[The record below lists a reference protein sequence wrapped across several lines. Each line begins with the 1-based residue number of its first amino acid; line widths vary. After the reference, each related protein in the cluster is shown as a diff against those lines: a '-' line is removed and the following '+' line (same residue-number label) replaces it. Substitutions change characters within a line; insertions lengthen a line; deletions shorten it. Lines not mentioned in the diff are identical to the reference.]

1 MSLDLANYEA
11 QARDAVKL
19 FWGNREAAIA
29 KQIEAGNQDAG
40 SRGAVTAGK
49 NMDGFLALVRSLIE
63 ANGLGLADICVQQ
76 RVLTLPGFFRPTKLW
91 DMLVMYRGELV
102 AALEFKSQ
110 VGSFGKNFNNRTE
123 EAIGTAHDLWT
134 AYREGAFGED
144 APRPFL
150 AWIMLVEDCDKSNSP
165 VSDSAPHFPV
175 DPVFRGASYTQR
187 YDLLCKRLVQE
198 GLYSSS
204 TVLASPREAA
214 SDGQYRHLSDLT
226 SLKTFVTE
234 FAGHIATIAAREV
247 GSP

>member
-1 MSLDLANYEA
+1 MSLDLANFEA
-11 QARDAVKL
+11 QAQEAVKL
-19 FWGNREAAIA
+19 FWGNREAALA
-29 KQIEAGNQDAG
+29 KQIESGNQDAG

-49 NMDGFLALVRSLIE
+49 NMDGFLAIAQSLIE

-110 VGSFGKNFNNRTE
+110 VGPSFGNNFNNRCE

-144 APRPFL
+144 VPRPFL
-150 AWIMLVEDCDKSNSP
+150 GWIMLLEDCDKSNSP
-165 VSDSAPHFPV
+165 VRDKEPHFPV
-175 DPVFRGASYTQR
+175 DPSFKGASYAQR

-198 GLYSSS
+198 GLYSSA
-204 TVLASPREAA
+204 TFLASPREAA
-214 SDGQYRHLSDLT
+214 RDGQYRHISELT

-234 FAGHIATIAAREV
+234 FAGHIAAVAAR
-247 GSP
+247 